1 MIGRYF
7 RVQIDGH
14 LGMIQMRKCMDFP
27 RTLQDEIRRPRQDE
41 NGKEQACDCRC
52 SVKVT
57 PTHSDRRPGFSSRL
71 CFADFSRGIRDKEGG
86 DASGIW
92 RKGGRQHDR
101 AEFFSC

>member
-1 MIGRYF
+1 
-7 RVQIDGH
+7 
-14 LGMIQMRKCMDFP
+14 MDFP
-27 RTLQDEIRRPRQDE
+27 RTPQEEIRRPRQDE
-41 NGKEQACDCRC
+41 NGKEQACGCRC

-57 PTHSDRRPGFSSRL
+57 TTHSDRRPGFSSRL

-101 AEFFSC
+101 AEFFVFTMVDALVKPGRYFDKHDKG